1 MRKRVKGNQRRSR
14 GIKDGYDKMK
24 LNRVVERNEKSGNE
38 FSLGDFGF
46 GGNNG
51 KKRERN
57 C

>member
-1 MRKRVKGNQRRSR
+1 MGS
-14 GIKDGYDKMK
+14 IKDGYDKMK